1 MPLSAVIVDDE
12 QLARDELAYLL
23 KDVGDINVV
32 AQGKNG
38 VEAVNLIREHNPDL
52 VFLDVQMPGLD
63 GFGVIKKLLDRKV
76 PLPKIVFATAFDQYA
91 VKAFEV
97 NAVDY
102 LLKPFDKKRVVQ
114 SVQKARAKL
123 ESSATSS
130 DKLETLVRM
139 LESQK
144 PQTSKILI
152 KAAGRLFLVDQ
163 KDICYASIEDGV
175 ISVATSGPAG
185 MEGQSNC
192 RTLEELLDSLDPN
205 LFWRAHRSYLVNIN
219 RIKEVVPWF
228 KSSYQLRMD
237 DKKRVVQ
244 SVQKARAKLES
255 STTSSDKLETLVRM
269 LESQKPQ
276 TSKILIK
283 AAGRLFLVDQKDI
296 CYASIEDGVI
306 SVATSGPAGMEGQS
320 NCRTLEEL
328 LDSLDPN
335 LFWRAHR
342 SYLVN
347 INRIK
352 EVVPWFKSSYQL
364 RMDDKKQ
371 TEIPVSRA
379 QTRRLRELFG
389 L

>member
-23 KDVGDINVV
+23 KNAGDVDVV

-38 VEAVNLIREHNPDL
+38 LEAVSLIKEHNPDL

-97 NAVDY
+97 NAIDY
-102 LLKPFDKKRVVQ
+102 LLKPFDKKRVAQ
-114 SVQKARAKL
+114 SLQKARAQQD
-123 ESSATSS
+123 S
-130 DKLETLVRM
+130 DTLPAEKIETLVRM

-144 PQTSKILI
+144 PQTSKILL
-152 KAAGRLFLVDQ
+152 KAIGRLFLIDQ

-175 ISVATSGPAG
+175 ISVVTAGAAG

-192 RTLEELLDSLDPN
+192 RTLEELLDSLDPAV
-205 LFWRAHRSYLVNIN
+205 FWRAHRSYLVNIN
-219 RIKEVVPWF
+219 RI
-228 KSSYQLRMD
+228 R
-237 DKKRVVQ
+237 
-244 SVQKARAKLES
+244 
-255 STTSSDKLETLVRM
+255 
-269 LESQKPQ
+269 
-276 TSKILIK
+276 
-283 AAGRLFLVDQKDI
+283 
-296 CYASIEDGVI
+296 
-306 SVATSGPAGMEGQS
+306 
-320 NCRTLEEL
+320 
-328 LDSLDPN
+328 
-335 LFWRAHR
+335 
-342 SYLVN
+342 
-347 INRIK
+347 

-371 TEIPVSRA
+371 TEVPVSRA
-379 QTRRLRELFG
+379 QTKRLRELFG